1 MEGMLYAEEHFL
13 HRSKSSGSVIPEGDA
28 NNEDSEDGED
38 SNETITNGVEKD
50 TSLQSIY
57 PDSRT
62 SVKLVEINFKAN
74 DEIMQTQSLRLQD
87 NSKISLFTKE
97 SELKLDE
104 EKRYIMDSLN
114 ELNWIKIPVFLDVWN
129 SHDGIV
135 SRRGPKTNPK
145 GAATIGVWV
154 SILRNHLQEERGAKS
169 LKT

>member
-1 MEGMLYAEEHFL
+1 
-13 HRSKSSGSVIPEGDA
+13 
-28 NNEDSEDGED
+28 
-38 SNETITNGVEKD
+38 
-50 TSLQSIY
+50 
-57 PDSRT
+57 
-62 SVKLVEINFKAN
+62 
-74 DEIMQTQSLRLQD
+74 MQTQSLRLQD